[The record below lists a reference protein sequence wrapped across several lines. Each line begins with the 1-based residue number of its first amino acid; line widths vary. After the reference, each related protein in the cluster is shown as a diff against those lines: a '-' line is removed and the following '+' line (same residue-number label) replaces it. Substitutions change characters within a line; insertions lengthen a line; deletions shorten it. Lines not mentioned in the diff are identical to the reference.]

1 MEKHAHL
8 QMKSTSQSNGKQ
20 VYKKLSHVEHVYE
33 LPDSYVGSVDPTEI
47 ETYVINES
55 DEVLHKKIV
64 FVPALYKIYDEI
76 LVNAEDQ
83 YVRMMNTT
91 GFPVSHI
98 DISIDVEQQRIS
110 VMNDGEGIEI
120 KKMKE
125 YNKYPAEMI
134 FGELLRV
141 LTTTKMKTRSL
152 VVKTDMVRS

>member
-1 MEKHAHL
+1 MFTKEHTT
-8 QMKSTSQSNGKQ
+8 MKTKEQGSGKQ

-47 ETYVINES
+47 ETYVINEN
-55 DEVLHKKIV
+55 DEAVHKKIV
-64 FVPALYKIYDEI
+64 YVPALYKIYDEI

-83 YVRMMNTT
+83 YVRMMNTN

-125 YNKYPAEMI
+125 QKRKWKR
-134 FGELLRV
+134 GEWSRWN
-141 LTTTKMKTRSL
+141 
-152 VVKTDMVRS
+152 